1 MPLPK
6 CRPGFTDHIFKTAAG
21 VQLPLRVWPP
31 AKPPGP
37 SAANSPSPEQKG
49 APWLLWIHGGGYTCG
64 KWSAPTSWVSS
75 AFGDR
80 GYGVV
85 SVGYRLQPQAS
96 MLDMIE
102 DCVDAAAWC
111 HGHVSPLGLNPDR
124 WAVGGASSGATLAA
138 MVALRTAYKPRAFV
152 NVYGLLDTEHY
163 LDDEAGR
170 APPPDE
176 YVVSNDA
183 ELAELVRDVD
193 PANAVVQNPW
203 ASEMPPSVSLE
214 EARAAFG
221 LPEWE
226 PTRAQFVRS
235 DLYSYVAKN
244 RNLMEIVYRRSKFG
258 TDHAFREHVRAHS
271 PYHVLQ
277 GRETFPP
284 TFFMHGTS
292 DSIVPVVQSWK
303 FAERLV
309 EMDVDI
315 AEVYDE
321 GKDHAYDIGFEPGDE
336 GWDKNVEA
344 CMAFVDRHLK

>member
-31 AKPPGP
+31 AKPKAA
-37 SAANSPSPEQKG
+37 SAANGPERKG

-96 MLDMIE
+96 MLDMVQ

-111 HGHVSPLGLNPDR
+111 HDHVSPLGLNPDR

-138 MVALRTAYKPRAFV
+138 MVALRATHKPRAFV
-152 NVYGLLDTEHY
+152 NVYGLTDTEHY
-163 LDDEAGR
+163 LDDEAVR
-170 APPPDE
+170 APPPDD
-176 YVVSNDA
+176 YVMSTDD
-183 ELAELVRDVD
+183 ELAELVQDWD
-193 PANAVVQNPW
+193 ASNASVQNPW
-203 ASEMPPSVSLE
+203 ASEMPPTVSLE
-214 EARAAFG
+214 DARAAFG
-221 LPEWE
+221 LEDWE
-226 PTRAQFVRS
+226 PTREQFVRS

-258 TDHAFREHVRAHS
+258 TDTAFREHVRSHS
-271 PYHVLQ
+271 PYQVLQ
-277 GRETFPP
+277 KRETFLP
-284 TFFMHGTS
+284 TFFMHGTG
-292 DSIVPVVQSWK
+292 DNIVPVVQSWK

-321 GKDHAYDIGFEPGDE
+321 GKGHVYDLGFEVGFFE
-336 GWDKNVEA
+336 
-344 CMAFVDRHLK
+344 